1 MGVDRPHN
9 AQATFKRHP
18 ACMQALDWNAQGKR
32 KVGRPRQT
40 WRRSTE
46 AEVKAAGMTW
56 AELKRISQN
65 RVRWRSAVPLCSR
78 AEPEA

>member
-1 MGVDRPHN
+1 MRKPPSNVTR
-9 AQATFKRHP
+9 
-18 ACMQALDWNAQGKR
+18 QALDWNPQGKR

-65 RVRWRSAVPLCSR
+65 RVRWRSAVVALCSR